1 MFRFYTFFSIALLVG
16 FFNNNSAKAQ
26 YYYKDIWI
34 NQQLIK
40 EFITLKNENIKTL
53 AIKSFEDDGEPSEG
67 FFCEKRT
74 DKNYTR
80 SEMISRSYITGESI
94 LISFYNEKGWI
105 IKTVDSTPVTVSRS
119 EYEYDNKGRI
129 TLIANF
135 TRAGDENSGI
145 SEIRQYFYDAAG
157 KPQKMIRKKNGEEVA
172 TVNFTS
178 DEKGNVIDEEETLK
192 RGKGKKYFYYYDVKN
207 RLTDVVHYNKLAKR
221 MLPDYIYEYNQQNQ
235 PSQMITAEDGVNNYF
250 IWRYTYNDQRLK
262 ESEKCFSKER
272 RLLGTIQYQ
281 YK

>member
-1 MFRFYTFFSIALLVG
+1 MLRFYTFFTAV
-16 FFNNNSAKAQ
+16 FFAVILIPTSAKSQ
-26 YYYKDIWI
+26 YYYKDIWT
-34 NQQLIK
+34 NQQLNK
-40 EFITLKNENIKTL
+40 EFATLKNENIRIVS
-53 AIKSFEDDGEPSEG
+53 IKSFEDDGQPSEG
-67 FFCEKRT
+67 FFCEKKL

-105 IKTVDSTPVTVSRS
+105 TKTVDSTPATVSRS

-129 TLIANF
+129 LLISNF
-135 TRAGDENSGI
+135 TRAGDEKSGI
-145 SEIRQYFYDAAG
+145 AETRQYIYDAAG
-157 KPQKMIRKKNGEEVA
+157 KPQKMVRKKNNQEVA
-172 TVNFTS
+172 TVNFTL
-178 DEKGNVIDEEETLK
+178 DEKGNVMDEEEILK
-192 RGKGKKYFYYYDVKN
+192 RGKGKKYYYYYDTKN
-207 RLTDVVHYNKLAKR
+207 RLTDVVHYNQVAKR
-221 MLPDYIYEYNQQNQ
+221 MLPDYMYEYNQQNQ

-250 IWRYTYNDQRLK
+250 IWKYAYNDQRLK